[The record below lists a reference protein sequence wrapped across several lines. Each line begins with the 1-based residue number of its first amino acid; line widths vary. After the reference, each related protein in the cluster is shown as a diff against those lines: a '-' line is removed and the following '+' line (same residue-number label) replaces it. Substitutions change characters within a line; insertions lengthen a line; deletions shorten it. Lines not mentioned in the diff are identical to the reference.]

1 MFIMVMDIPAWE
13 HAHRRVLPSA
23 YHMVEIKFQR
33 QWTIQLTEA
42 ASLLWNFLP

>member
-33 QWTIQLTEA
+33 QWTIQLKEA